1 MPESPETKGQGHT
14 PITSPTP
21 MAGGVT
27 PGLREAS
34 RPLSNNNHGEHSPVN
49 TGMMNGRM
57 PTSPSIPTSSSQQLP
72 PACGARQLSK
82 LKRFLTTLQQFGSDI
97 SPEIGERVRA
107 LVLGLVNSH
116 LSIEEFHSKLQEAT
130 NFPLRPF
137 VIPFLKAN
145 LPLLQRELLHLARIA
160 KETPQ
165 NYLSQNE
172 HILFNASQS
181 PLDSQDSS
189 APQINENGKRLSPES
204 GHENGLDAHPAKR
217 HQPSPHGPNRISPNG
232 ILNLSNGP
240 IRLEDISISRELR
253 EREKLE
259 RERLEKERS
268 DHRDR
273 DFDRERHFPSYNF
286 NRSESGFD
294 PIERFDDDWRHVE
307 TMLNCIIGMVD
318 KTRRALS
325 VLQDR
330 SLRDREEL
338 SVWMR
343 RGGGDDTDLKK
354 RNPEAWSSM
363 RNADDRISDVR
374 RRAEDAVQEVKRQAM
389 MELHKAVAVAETKAN
404 EMVSQER
411 AKMERTIQ
419 DIRKQTREELMN
431 SINHQEESS
440 ESCWNCGRKASET
453 CSGCNTARYCGSFC
467 QHKDWENHHH
477 VCGKASLSGL
487 SQTRDTPP
495 QTVSLSPQVSNS
507 PRSHHSPSPVN
518 SVSSNQSVSRSS
530 SPTADVK
537 QTEPPRTEVLIR

>member
-1 MPESPETKGQGHT
+1 MPESPETKGHPPT
-14 PITSPTP
+14 PITSPSS
-21 MAGGVT
+21 MAGGIT
-27 PGLREAS
+27 HGLRDTS
-34 RPLSNNNHGEHSPVN
+34 RPLSNNNSGAHSPVS
-49 TGMMNGRM
+49 GGIMNGQT
-57 PTSPSIPTSSSQQLP
+57 PSPPSVSTSSNQQLP

-145 LPLLQRELLHLARIA
+145 LPLLQRELLHLARMA
-160 KETPQ
+160 KQTPQ
-165 NYLSQNE
+165 HYLSQNE
-172 HILFNASQS
+172 HILFSTAQQS
-181 PLDSQDSS
+181 PLDHHDPA

-204 GHENGLDAHPAKR
+204 RGHENGVDIQPAKR
-217 HQPSPHGPNRISPNG
+217 HQPNSPHGNNRISPTG
-232 ILNLSNGP
+232 IVNLSNGP

-259 RERLEKERS
+259 RERVEKDRP

-286 NRSESGFD
+286 GRSDSVFD
-294 PIERFDDDWRHVE
+294 PLERFDDDWRHVE

-330 SLRDREEL
+330 SIRDREEL
-338 SVWMR
+338 SMWMR
-343 RGGGDDTDLKK
+343 RGSDDPDIKK
-354 RNPEAWSSM
+354 HSNSDSWPGMRSSE
-363 RNADDRISDVR
+363 DRIADVR
-374 RRAEDAVQEVKRQAM
+374 RRAEEAVQEVKRQALL
-389 MELHKAVAVAETKAN
+389 ELHKAVSAAETKAS

-411 AKMERTIQ
+411 AKMERAIQ
-419 DIRKQTREELMN
+419 DIRKQTREEVIS

-477 VCGKASLSGL
+477 VCGKAAALSRMTPL
-487 SQTRDTPP
+487 QDTPP
-495 QTVSLSPQVSNS
+495 QTVSATSLAICS
-507 PRSHHSPSPVN
+507 PRRVTSPLN
-518 SVSSNQSVSRSS
+518 SVSSAKSLSRSN
-530 SPTADVK
+530 SPADNKHADTV
-537 QTEPPRTEVLIR
+537 RVEVGH